1 MLMKNSNNTIGD
13 VTRNLPAYSPVFQ
26 PTAPRRAPFVKIVRV
41 IKCEV
46 TTEWSPAVI
55 IRKL

>member
-1 MLMKNSNNTIGD
+1 MKNSNDTIGD
-13 VTRNLPAYSPVFQ
+13 LTRNLPAYIPVPQ
-26 PTAPRRAPFVKIVRV
+26 PTAPRRAPFIKIVMI

-55 IRKL
+55 IRKV